1 MQAGAARG
9 SGSKV
14 ASSRSARLAFSALGS
29 VFVGIGAVGVFV
41 PVLPTTPFLLLA
53 AACYVRASPR
63 LHGWLLSHR
72 RLGPYVSGFV
82 DGRGLSAGAKRR
94 SVVGLWLTIGL
105 SASVLILRL
114 GVTDVSVGVSL
125 VLLLV
130 AVLVTRYILHRPTRP
145 D

>member
-1 MQAGAARG
+1 
-9 SGSKV
+9 V
-14 ASSRSARLAFSALGS
+14 TSSRSARLVFGALGS
-29 VFVGIGAVGVFV
+29 VLVGIGAVGVFV

-82 DGRGLSAGAKRR
+82 DGRGLSTRAKRR

-105 SASVLILRL
+105 SGSVLILRL